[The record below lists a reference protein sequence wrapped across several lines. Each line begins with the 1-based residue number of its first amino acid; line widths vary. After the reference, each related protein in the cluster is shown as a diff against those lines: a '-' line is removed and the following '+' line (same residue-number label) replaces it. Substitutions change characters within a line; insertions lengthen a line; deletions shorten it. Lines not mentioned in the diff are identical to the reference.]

1 MSYLSTPLITEHPH
15 AARDAL
21 LNVRDLIRYAVSRFN
36 QAKLFFGHGSD
47 NAWDEAV
54 YLVLFALHLPPD
66 QLEPFMDAR
75 VLPEERTRA
84 LDLIDRRCDAQVPAA
99 YLTKESWLQGYRFHV
114 DERVIVPRS
123 PMAELLMTQL
133 SPWVIDPYAVTSM
146 LDLCTGSGC
155 LAIIAAHQFP
165 EAFVDATD
173 ISKDALDVA
182 EINIRAH
189 NLNERV
195 SVYHGSLYDPLPISA
210 RYDVILSNPP
220 YVNSAS
226 MGMLPQEYQHEP
238 SLALAGG
245 EDGMDLVR
253 IIIEQAPAH
262 LTDNGILLIE
272 IGHERHFF
280 EQAFP
285 ELDPVWL
292 DTAESS
298 DQILLLTREQLPS

>member
-1 MSYLSTPLITEHPH
+1 MTDNTH
-15 AARDAL
+15 ASRESL
-21 LNVRDLIRYAVSRFN
+21 LTVRDLIRYAVSHFN

-75 VLPEERTRA
+75 VLPGERARA
-84 LDLIDRRCDAQVPAA
+84 LDLIDRRCDARLPAP
-99 YLTKESWLQGYRFHV
+99 YLTQEAWLQGYSFHV

-123 PMAELLMTQL
+123 PLSELLMQQL
-133 SPWVIDPYAVTSM
+133 SPWIADPYEVTSL

-165 EAFVDATD
+165 EALVDATD
-173 ISKDALDVA
+173 ISKESLEVA
-182 EINIRAH
+182 AINVREH
-189 NLNERV
+189 GLTERV
-195 SVYHGSLYDPLPISA
+195 NLHHGSLYDPLPVST
-210 RYDVILSNPP
+210 RYDLIISNPP

-226 MGMLPQEYQHEP
+226 MLKLPSEYLHEP

-262 LTDNGILLIE
+262 LTDHGILLIE
-272 IGHERHFF
+272 IGHERHYF
-280 EQAFP
+280 EAAFP

-292 DTAESS
+292 DTTDSV